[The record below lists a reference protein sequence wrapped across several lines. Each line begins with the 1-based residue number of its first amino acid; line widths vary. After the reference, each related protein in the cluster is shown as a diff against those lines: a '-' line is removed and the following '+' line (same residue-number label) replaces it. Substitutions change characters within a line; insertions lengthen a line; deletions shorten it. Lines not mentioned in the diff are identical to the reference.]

1 MEGVQAF
8 WASSNAWK
16 ASLQEF
22 RRGWPRWPAAGDAMS
37 SPGFFSDAIARAG
50 DANARAEWA
59 EAEVARLQ
67 ERCAIQQEQLEAS
80 LHRESRLEA

>member
-1 MEGVQAF
+1 VGRGG
-8 WASSNAWK
+8 
-16 ASLQEF
+16 
-22 RRGWPRWPAAGDAMS
+22 RRLGGLSEKMS